1 MKIVVDT
8 NILFSALLKTPNIYA
23 ETILLS
29 ENSFYSPKFVFVEL
43 FKYKEKIIKYAKLPE
58 NDVLELLYR
67 LLKSIRMMEED
78 QISTYNLQQAYNLCE
93 GVDLKDIPFVALTL
107 DLDGKL
113 WTKDDTLK
121 KGLIKK
127 GFNNFYSLQNK

>member
-1 MKIVVDT
+1 MKVVVDA

-29 ENSFYSPKFVFVEL
+29 EHSFYSPKFVFVEL

-127 GFNNFYSLQNK
+127 GFGSFYSLQNK